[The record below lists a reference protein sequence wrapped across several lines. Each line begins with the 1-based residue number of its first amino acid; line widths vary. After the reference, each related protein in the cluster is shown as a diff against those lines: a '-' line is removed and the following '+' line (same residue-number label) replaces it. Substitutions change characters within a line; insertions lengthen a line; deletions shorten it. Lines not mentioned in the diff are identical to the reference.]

1 MKVISYIK
9 NYPVFAVF
17 LVFAI
22 GLSVSKGFSEG
33 DFDVFLNAAKRL
45 VAGENI
51 YSPPHF
57 RNFQYYYSPLFAII
71 LAPTTLI
78 PSEIVKILWLLLNSY
93 FIIRIWKLSSNHF
106 DISSLT
112 KKQYNLWMAVSIILM
127 LTPILLNFQALQMTI
142 FMLWS
147 ILESLHL
154 FSNKKAILG
163 SSILALAI
171 NIKLL
176 PIVVIPYL
184 LYKKMY
190 KPIIYVV
197 AFFCIYLFLPHLI
210 LGVEY
215 SSLLQNSWWE
225 IINPTNKEHIV
236 EQGGGFY
243 SVCALVPAY
252 FSDFPMECNMSR
264 PIHFLT
270 LNTKQ
275 IGLAINIVRLILVVS
290 MLIPLTSKLEKK
302 YKGFLSLSYL
312 CLLIPLIFPH
322 QRGYSFFL
330 TAPVIIFLTYYFLQD
345 RKRIVKRIF
354 SFILFV
360 ISVIMISP
368 IWGRDLIGKYMELY
382 QDYKIIP
389 IAALLLIP
397 AFLIIV
403 IRDSRVKSKDVES
416 VTVR

>member
-1 MKVISYIK
+1 
-9 NYPVFAVF
+9 
-17 LVFAI
+17 
-22 GLSVSKGFSEG
+22 
-33 DFDVFLNAAKRL
+33 
-45 VAGENI
+45 
-51 YSPPHF
+51 
-57 RNFQYYYSPLFAII
+57 
-71 LAPTTLI
+71 
-78 PSEIVKILWLLLNSY
+78 
-93 FIIRIWKLSSNHF
+93 
-106 DISSLT
+106 
-112 KKQYNLWMAVSIILM
+112 
-127 LTPILLNFQALQMTI
+127 
-142 FMLWS
+142 
-147 ILESLHL
+147 
-154 FSNKKAILG
+154 
-163 SSILALAI
+163 
-171 NIKLL
+171 
-176 PIVVIPYL
+176 
-184 LYKKMY
+184 
-190 KPIIYVV
+190 
-197 AFFCIYLFLPHLI
+197 
-210 LGVEY
+210 
-215 SSLLQNSWWE
+215 
-225 IINPTNKEHIV
+225 
-236 EQGGGFY
+236 
-243 SVCALVPAY
+243 
-252 FSDFPMECNMSR
+252 
-264 PIHFLT
+264 
-270 LNTKQ
+270 
-275 IGLAINIVRLILVVS
+275 